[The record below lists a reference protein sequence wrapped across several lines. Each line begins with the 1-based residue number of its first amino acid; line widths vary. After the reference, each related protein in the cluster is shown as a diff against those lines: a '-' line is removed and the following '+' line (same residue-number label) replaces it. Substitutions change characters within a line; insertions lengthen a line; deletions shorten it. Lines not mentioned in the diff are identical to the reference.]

1 MKVDAIR
8 ALSSADLNA
17 QLLALKE
24 EQMRLRFQL
33 ATNQVTSHATIRTAK
48 KRHRPDLYGPAR
60 ARDGGSVRAN
70 ARVRQAAKGK
80 TERW

>member
-33 ATNQVTSHATIRTAK
+33 ATNQVPSHATIRTS
-48 KRHRPDLYGPAR
+48 KRTSP
-60 ARDGGSVRAN
+60 GSTRSCAN
-70 ARVRQAAKGK
+70 ARWRKHTSICSANAGREGK